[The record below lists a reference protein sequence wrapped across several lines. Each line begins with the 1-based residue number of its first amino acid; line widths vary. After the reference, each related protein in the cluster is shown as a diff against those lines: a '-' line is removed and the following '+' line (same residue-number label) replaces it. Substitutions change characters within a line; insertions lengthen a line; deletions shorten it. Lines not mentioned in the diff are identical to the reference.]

1 MTDTASDAPSNPQQP
16 VVPTTVTATTLYS
29 DQARVIRTGKLA
41 LTGEERGIRITGL
54 PSTLDPD
61 SIRVKG
67 SGTTPVKILGIQA
80 DRIYNPK
87 PVVEEVARLTQ
98 EIDALEQQKQNLE
111 VGLTALDLQRSFVQG
126 LLEKSVERFSRGL
139 ADQRIG
145 LDQTR
150 DLLMFGGEQ
159 YQDYASAIL
168 QQQQERKLL
177 EEQIKAL
184 RQQLHQWVT
193 PRQQQLY
200 QVVIDLAPSS
210 AGEFKVEVGYTVP
223 RASWTPLYDL
233 RVNLKAKLIN
243 LNYLASVRQRT
254 GEAWQDVRLSLSTA
268 KPGLGSLPPKLEPWY
283 LDEFSQSTPWGA
295 LAASEIDAGSG
306 PAEGGA
312 MALRSMAL
320 SAPAPAAIE
329 AESVAAT
336 PSQEGGVIHFD
347 LTHPNT
353 VPSDGDPH
361 KVTIFDTE
369 LPCELDYLIVPK
381 MVTFAYLQATIT
393 NPMDGVALLP
403 GKANIFREETF
414 VGSTPLEHVAPG
426 QTFEVALGIDEGIKV
441 ERDLIERV
449 VDKKQLRGQR
459 RITFSYRIQVIQLRD
474 HTAQVKVKE
483 QLPMS
488 RHERIKVKLI
498 KTEPQITP
506 GEMGLLEWNFPLPI
520 NVKQTILYQFAI
532 EHPPEMQVTGLTI

>member
-1 MTDTASDAPSNPQQP
+1 MTDTATDSASTPQQP
-16 VVPTTVTATTLYS
+16 VVPTTVTGATLYS
-29 DQARVIRTGKLA
+29 DQAQVIRTGKLA
-41 LTGEERGIRITGL
+41 LTGEERGIQITGL

-67 SGTTPVKILGIQA
+67 SGTTPVKILGIQV
-80 DRIYNPK
+80 DRLYNPK
-87 PVVEEVARLTQ
+87 PVVAEVARLTQ

-111 VGLTALDLQRSFVQG
+111 AGLTALDLQRSFVQG

-145 LDQTR
+145 LEQTR
-150 DLLMFGGEQ
+150 DLLAFGGEQ
-159 YQDYASAIL
+159 YQEYASAIVVR
-168 QQQQERKLL
+168 QQERKLL

-200 QVVIDLAPSS
+200 QVVINLAPSS
-210 AGEFKVEVGYTVP
+210 SGEFKIEVSYTVP

-233 RVNLKAKLIN
+233 RVNLKAKLVN
-243 LNYLASVRQRT
+243 LNYLASVRQKT

-283 LDEFSQSTPWGA
+283 LDEVSYEPLDMAPATAGMGA
-295 LAASEIDAGSG
+295 EGV
-306 PAEGGA
+306 PAEGT
-312 MALRSMAL
+312 MARSMAL
-320 SAPAPAAIE
+320 AAAAPAPIQAE
-329 AESVAAT
+329 AVAAT

-353 VPSDGDPH
+353 IPSDGDPH
-361 KVTIFDTE
+361 KVTIFDTD

-393 NPMDGVALLP
+393 NPMEGVALLP
-403 GKANIFREETF
+403 GQANIFREGTF

-426 QTFEVALGIDEGIKV
+426 QTFQVALGIDEGIKV

-459 RITFSYRIQVIQLRD
+459 RITLSYRIQVIQLRD

-483 QLPMS
+483 QLPIS

-532 EHPPEMQVTGLTI
+532 EHPPEMQVMGLTV